1 MQLYHNYYGVKN
13 NEQSRYHLLS
23 IFICGVQV
31 GIRHGKELQRQEYY
45 DYIIQN

>member
-1 MQLYHNYYGVKN
+1 MNKSDTIFYIFIIA
-13 NEQSRYHLLS
+13 LL

-31 GIRHGKELQRQEYY
+31 GIRHGKELQRQDYY